1 MIFALL
7 IVDNVK
13 FNLHIHAWFDVSF
26 VAFGQ
31 FILLVLLKLLSS
43 ERKRFQISFKKFTF
57 FYIVAFLV
65 CQEYPIIY
73 ANRRLACLML
83 ACRQNTLQVMLAVLV
98 ERYEIFEHQ
107 EAPTTCHV
115 WTSACCNAWSR
126 PLYHEHA
133 FSIPNC
139 NCYCC

>member
-13 FNLHIHAWFDVSF
+13 FNLHIHAWFDVSL
-26 VAFGQ
+26 VVFGQ

-43 ERKRFQISFKKFTF
+43 ERKRFQISLKKNHVF

-83 ACRQNTLQVMLAVLV
+83 AYRQNTLQVMLAVLV

-115 WTSACCNAWSR
+115 WTSAWSR
-126 PLYHEHA
+126 PLYHEHP
-133 FSIPNC
+133 FSFPNC
-139 NCYCC
+139 HCYCC